1 MKRLVDEDVIDMT
14 GGRFQ
19 LSVLLQKRMREY
31 FMGATTRE
39 NRGASSLERAIGE
52 VREGR
57 IWLEDRPAEPKE
69 PKETEE
75 DQVEESEKP

>member
-1 MKRLVDEDVIDMT
+1 MKRLVDEDVIEMT

-19 LSVLLQKRMREY
+19 LSVLVQKRMREY

-57 IWLEDRPAEPKE
+57 IWLEERPVEPE
-69 PKETEE
+69 ETEE
-75 DQVEESEKP
+75 DQVEESEES